1 MNRIFMSLADQI
13 NELNSL
19 EGLTPWERLKI
30 LTSEPGRDCPA
41 CRLAE
46 ENKETFIPEHDHDE
60 NCDCVPGN
68 LSNPDQILFDADL
81 RNKLV
86 TAGDRYLATVTIKD
100 IM

>member
-19 EGLTPWERLKI
+19 EGLTPWERLVK
-30 LTSEPGRDCPA
+30 LTSEPNEPVTS
-41 CRLAE
+41 
-46 ENKETFIPEHDHDE
+46 ETPEHDHDE
-60 NCDCVPGN
+60 NCDCVPK
-68 LSNPDQILFDADL
+68 NPNQILFDADL